1 MKDYYKILGLSSTAS
16 QEEIKQKYRE
26 LAKKWHP
33 DANGAKKEYEEK
45 FKALNEAYSVLSS
58 PSTRMEY
65 DANRKKEEEGD
76 IRKSAY
82 NDYTKDRDW
91 EFRYYSTRREQKRDF
106 SAKGGATWAIA
117 KGAMQVMVGVFL
129 FPLPGFFPV
138 LGLYSVFSGVSN
150 IRRGLSRL

>member
-1 MKDYYKILGLSSTAS
+1 MGISNTAS

-33 DANGAKKEYEEK
+33 DANGAKPEYEEK

-58 PSTRMEY
+58 PSSRMEY
-65 DANRKKEEEGD
+65 DASREGGREEEA
-76 IRKSAY
+76 RRRAY
-82 NDYTKDRDW
+82 SDYTKTGEW
-91 EFRYYSTRREQKRDF
+91 EFRYYRTRREHKSDF
-106 SAKGGATWAIA
+106 STRGGATWTIV
-117 KGAMQVMVGVFL
+117 KGAMQVMIGIIL

-150 IRRGLSRL
+150 IRRGLSYL